1 MLETLTREL
10 EDKADAYFQA
20 IDACGGMV
28 EAIEQG
34 YPQRE
39 IAESA
44 YQDQKRVESGERAVV
59 GVTAFVADGDAEIPT
74 LYIDESTEQKQLD
87 QLQLLKRK
95 RDTDRVARALEQVR
109 AAAVGSTNMM
119 EPLLDAVRVY
129 ATLGEMCNALRDV
142 WGEYEET
149 PMI

>member
-1 MLETLTREL
+1 
-10 EDKADAYFQA
+10 
-20 IDACGGMV
+20 
-28 EAIEQG
+28 
-34 YPQRE
+34 
-39 IAESA
+39 
-44 YQDQKRVESGERAVV
+44 VESGERAVV
-59 GVTAFVADGDAEIPT
+59 GVTTFVDDGDAKIPT

-109 AAAVGSTNMM
+109 AAADGTTNMM